1 MNAGMDLRSIYLAN
15 SVGIVILVVL
25 YYVSQTKILT
35 RRIED
40 RIYSF
45 TIFGV
50 MFGCF
55 FEAFSY
61 FLDGKTFSGAILL
74 NHVANTYLFSI
85 NLILPFCVLVYVDLG
100 LYGDPKRIWQK
111 YKPQI
116 FIVGFMLLMTLI
128 NLFKPFVYYISENNV
143 YERRPFGYVYY
154 AVILYLLISAIIVT
168 KRYEREYGARTF
180 FKINMFLIPILVG
193 AGLQFAFY
201 GLSLAWLSSAI
212 GLTGL
217 YMMQQNETA
226 YIDSL
231 LYIYN
236 RRYLDFILKNWIDRG
251 YRFSGLMLDID
262 RFKSINDNYGHS
274 EGDNALMKVA
284 DILKKSRVSKE
295 SVFRFAGDEF
305 IVLER
310 MDESRSMDGYIA
322 SMEQNLAKFNS
333 GRGDDEYKLSFSYG
347 VSTFEPGKGDI
358 DAFMKDLDSRMYEM
372 KSDHHKNDR
381 RRKTDIQS

>member
-1 MNAGMDLRSIYLAN
+1 MISYIMGDGMQTNLDLRSIYMAN
-15 SVGIVILVVL
+15 GVGIFILLML
-25 YYVSQTKILT
+25 YYVSRTKILA
-35 RRIED
+35 RRVED

-61 FLDGKTFSGAILL
+61 FLDGKTFPGAILL
-74 NHVANTYLFSI
+74 NHIANTYLFSI
-85 NLILPFCVLVYVDLG
+85 NLILPFCVLIYVDLG
-100 LYGDPKRIWQK
+100 LYGETSRIWQK

-116 FIVGFMLLMTLI
+116 FVVGFMLVMTLA
-128 NLFKPFVYYISENNV
+128 NLFTPIVYYISDSNV

-154 AVILYLLISAIIVT
+154 IVILYLLISAIVVT
-168 KRYEREYGARTF
+168 RRYEKEYGARAF
-180 FKINMFLIPILVG
+180 FNINMFLIPILIG

-212 GLTGL
+212 GLTGM

-231 LYIYN
+231 VYLYN
-236 RRYLDFILKNWIDRG
+236 RKYLDFVLATWIDRG
-251 YRFSGLMLDID
+251 YRFSGMMLDID
-262 RFKSINDNYGHS
+262 RFKEINDNYGHS
-274 EGDNALMKVA
+274 EGDKALVQVA
-284 DILKKSRVSKE
+284 EILKKSRVSKE
-295 SVFRFAGDEF
+295 NVFRFAGDEF

-310 MDESRSMDGYIA
+310 MEADRSMDEYTDA
-322 SMEQNLAKFNS
+322 MERNLAEFNAA
-333 GRGDDEYKLSFSYG
+333 RGGNEYKLDFSYG

-358 DAFMKDLDSRMYEM
+358 DTFMKELDSRMYEM
-372 KSDHHKNDR
+372 KKEHH
-381 RRKTDIQS
+381 RKK

>member
-1 MNAGMDLRSIYLAN
+1 MQTNLDLRSIYMAN
-15 SVGIVILVVL
+15 GVGIFILLML

-35 RRIED
+35 RRVED

-50 MFGCF
+50 MLGCF

-61 FLDGKTFSGAILL
+61 FLDGKTFTGAIFL
-74 NHVANTYLFSI
+74 NHVANTYLFSV
-85 NLILPFCVLVYVDLG
+85 NLILPLCVLFYVDLG
-100 LYGDPKRIWQK
+100 LYGDTKRLWQK

-116 FIVGFMLLMTLI
+116 LAVIFMLIMTLV
-128 NLFKPFVYYISENNV
+128 NLFTPIVYYISDSNV

-154 AVILYLLISAIIVT
+154 VVILFILISAIVVT
-168 KRYEREYGARTF
+168 RRYEKEYGARTF

-231 LYIYN
+231 LYTYN
-236 RRYLDFILKNWIDRG
+236 RKYLDFILKNWIDRG

-274 EGDNALMKVA
+274 EGDKALMKVA
-284 DILKKSRVSKE
+284 DILKKSRVGKE

-310 MDESRSMDGYIA
+310 MDAGRSMDEYIA
-322 SMEQNLAKFNS
+322 AMERNLAKFNE

-347 VSTFEPGKGDI
+347 VSTFEPGKGDM
-358 DAFMKDLDSRMYEM
+358 DTFMKDLDDRMYEM
-372 KSDHHKNDR
+372 KKQHHRKDR
-381 RRKTDIQS
+381 